1 MIGGTTTVQIQTKT
15 VTKDR
20 IGAGVKTWTTIKTLS
35 GFLDLMGESTRYT
48 TYNAKVQEST
58 NIFICD
64 YEPVNVTAEECR
76 LVDQDG
82 LIYEVMLIDDPMKLH
97 EHLEIYLKFTG
108 GQ

>member
-1 MIGGTTTVQIQTKT
+1 MIGGNTTVSIQAKT

-20 IGAGVKTWTTIKTLS
+20 IGAGVKTWTTVTTLT

-64 YEPVNVTAEECR
+64 YEPVGVTAEECR
-76 LVDQDG
+76 LVDEDG
-82 LIYEVMLIDDPMKLH
+82 LIYEVLLIDDPMKLH